1 MSIKKL
7 IEQPHRIYNQYCGF
21 WNFLMES
28 YEGGKDYIGEYANT
42 NQKVYAGDREMRLS
56 QRTHL
61 FRHKKERNDDFK
73 QRVDMSYYYNFCAPI
88 IDIYTNHL
96 FKNPIIEDW
105 GSIEKLIEYRKDN
118 IDRMDSSIY
127 EFRKE
132 IADLSQIYG
141 HCYVIVDKPNPAMEI
156 MTLQDQIDNN
166 IFPYLTAFHPQQI
179 INWSLDVFGKPYWV
193 LIREE
198 RDSNQDPFA
207 YDQNNLTQVNY
218 RLWTPTEWILFDAEG
233 EEIRRATH
241 GVGQVP
247 IVCVANKKSKKYKNF
262 LGISAISDIV
272 YIARD
277 LYNSCSELKQIL
289 RDQTFAILTLQGE
302 ASEYD
307 EIKVGTS
314 KALLYPAERNA
325 PAFIS
330 PAGENARVMFEHIS
344 NQTSAMFRLAKLEG
358 GSAQFNGQ
366 NAVQESGVSKA
377 YDFNE
382 TNQAL
387 SDKADNLQDAES
399 KIWRL
404 FAKWEN
410 KEFDGAIIY
419 PDEFS
424 VQKLN
429 QDLDDAEK
437 LLKIQLGKT
446 FNVEIKK
453 ALIKKKFPRIPEKDL
468 KKMIDDAEKV
478 EEKEQSGAA
487 GSRLFDRL
495 GLKATDNANSGGTK
509 EE

>member
-1 MSIKKL
+1 MSIKNL
-7 IEQPHRIYNQYCGF
+7 IDQPHRVYKQYVGF
-21 WNFLMES
+21 WDFLMES
-28 YEGGKDYIGEYANT
+28 YEGGKDYIGEYINT
-42 NQKVYAGDREMRLS
+42 GQKVFAGGKEVKLT

-61 FRHKKERNDDFK
+61 FKHKKEKSEDFK
-73 QRVDMSYYYNFCAPI
+73 QRINMSYYYNFCAPI

-96 FKNPIIEDW
+96 FKNPITEDW
-105 GSIEKLIEYRKDN
+105 GSIEKLIEYRKEN

-132 IADLSQIYG
+132 MADLSQIYG
-141 HCYVIVDKPNPAMEI
+141 HCYVVVDKPSPGMEI
-156 MTLQDQIDNN
+156 RTLQDQIDNK
-166 IFPYLTAFHPQQI
+166 IFPYLSAFHPQQI

-193 LIREE
+193 LVKEE
-198 RDSNQDPFA
+198 RDANQDPLN
-207 YDQNNLTQVNY
+207 YDPENLTQINY
-218 RLWTPTEWILFDAEG
+218 RLWTTTEWILFNAEG
-233 EEIRRATH
+233 EEIRRAVH

-247 IVCVANKKSKKYKNF
+247 IVCVVNKKSKKYKSF

-289 RDQTFAILTLQGE
+289 REQTFAILTIQGE
-302 ASEYD
+302 SSEYD
-307 EIKVGTS
+307 ELRVGTS

-330 PAGENARVMFEHIS
+330 PAGENATVMFEHIDK
-344 NQTSAMFRLAKLEG
+344 QISAMFRLAKLEG
-358 GSAQFNGQ
+358 GSAQFKGQ

-399 KIWRL
+399 KIWRI

-410 KEFDGAIIY
+410 KEFDGSIIY

-424 VQKLN
+424 VQRLN
-429 QDLDDAEK
+429 DDLNDAER

-446 FNVEIKK
+446 FNLAIKEG
-453 ALIKKKFPRIPEKDL
+453 LIKKKFPRIPEAEL
-468 KKMIDDAEKV
+468 KKMIADTTQV
-478 EEKEQSGAA
+478 EEKEQSGAT

-495 GLKATDNANSGGTK
+495 KLKATDNANSGGK
-509 EE
+509 